1 MATQAKN
8 ENKNLKTIGGI
19 LFNMD
24 HVFRLFVNKL
34 DDRYKIEVLYKD
46 GVKET
51 INTPINSTVKY
62 KINNTNNLL

>member
-1 MATQAKN
+1 MTTQAKN
-8 ENKNLKTIGGI
+8 GNKNLKTIGGV

-24 HVFRLFVNKL
+24 HVFRLLVNKL

-51 INTPINSTVKY
+51 INTPINPTFKY